1 MDPATTDPGPTAPPT
16 SLVRRIGTRRFDFS
30 REVAVAAIINR
41 TPDSFYDR
49 GATWQFGEALDA
61 ADRALEEGADWLD
74 VGGVKA
80 APGPE
85 VPLAQELDRVLPLIE
100 VLRAR
105 TGAVLSIDTFR
116 AEVARRAIDV
126 GADVVNDPF
135 GLRDPEMASVAAETG
150 AGLVVMHSGGP
161 PRTHIPQPVYADV
174 VAAVA
179 GFLTERTELARRRGV
194 AAERL
199 IIDPGFD
206 FGKTTAH
213 SLELVRRLRELTALG
228 YPVLAAPSNKDFIG
242 ETLDLPVDQR
252 LEGTLAAVVACVLNG
267 ASIVRVHNVAAT
279 VRAVRLT
286 ESVLGWRPPAAPRRG
301 LG

>member
-1 MDPATTDPGPTAPPT
+1 MDPATSGPAPT
-16 SLVRRIGTRRFDFS
+16 SLVRTIGARRFNFS

-49 GATWQFGEALDA
+49 GATYQLGEALAA
-61 ADRALEEGADWLD
+61 ADRALAEGADWLD

-85 VPLAQELDRVLPLIE
+85 VPLATELDRVLPLIE
-100 VLRAR
+100 ALRER
-105 TGAVLSIDTFR
+105 TDAVISIDTFH
-116 AEVARRAIDV
+116 AAVARQAVKV
-126 GADVVNDPF
+126 GADVINDPF
-135 GLRDPEMASVAAETG
+135 GLSDPEMATAAAETG

-161 PRTHIPQPVYADV
+161 PRTHVPRPVYADV
-174 VAAVA
+174 VAEVT
-179 GFLTERTELARRRGV
+179 GFLKERTELARQAGV
-194 AAERL
+194 AADRL
-199 IIDPGFD
+199 IVDPGFD

-213 SLELVRRLRELTALG
+213 SLELVRRLRELTVLG

-252 LEGTLAAVVACVLNG
+252 LEGTLAAVVACILNG

-279 VRAVRLT
+279 VRAVHLT
-286 ESVLGWRPPAAPRRG
+286 ESILGWRPPATPRRG

>member
-1 MDPATTDPGPTAPPT
+1 MNPATTAPMPM
-16 SLVRRIGTRRFDFS
+16 VRQIGVRTFDFG

-49 GATWQFGEALDA
+49 GANYQLGEALA
-61 ADRALEEGADWLD
+61 TADRAVEEGADWLD

-85 VPLAQELDRVLPLIE
+85 VPLAEELDRVLPLIE
-100 VLRAR
+100 ALRAR
-105 TGAVLSIDTFR
+105 TGAVISIDTFR
-116 AEVARRAIDV
+116 SEVARRALAL

-135 GLRDPEMASVAAETG
+135 GLSDPAMAAVAAEAD

-161 PRTHIPQPVYADV
+161 PRTHVPRPVYTDV
-174 VAAVA
+174 VAEVTT
-179 GFLTERTELARRRGV
+179 FLKERTELARQHGV

-199 IIDPGFD
+199 LVDPGFD

-213 SLELVRRLRELTALG
+213 SLELVRRLLELTALG
-228 YPVLAAPSNKDFIG
+228 YPILAAPSNKDFIG
-242 ETLDLPVDQR
+242 ETLDLPLDQR

-267 ASIVRVHNVAAT
+267 ASIVRVHNVAAA

-286 ESVLGWRPPAAPRRG
+286 ESILGWRPPAAPRRG